1 MAAGDC
7 LLVFSDG
14 AFEVHNAEGELLGV
28 EGLIRILKGLGY
40 PEPSS
45 QEAMEEEL
53 LKFSNAIRLED
64 DVTFIEMRLGP
75 PAQTAL

>member
-1 MAAGDC
+1 
-7 LLVFSDG
+7 
-14 AFEVHNAEGELLGV
+14 
-28 EGLIRILKGLGY
+28 
-40 PEPSS
+40 
-45 QEAMEEEL
+45 MEEEL